1 MSSPP
6 IEQMSR
12 DSVMLETI
20 AATTTEMAEACKS
33 KPAMQDLPM
42 TLGWHGSKTEEN
54 KHTST
59 YVHTHIIIY
68 IHTYTYIYDICICQG
83 TDKVRILVHHKVI
96 LHIMKCTYLHP
107 YIQSLPLQTCH
118 TPRGIHWLEVIA
130 LHDWLRIVMSLTR
143 LGHKETVET
152 SAAAWFFSLD
162 PELILQLPVVQR
174 RQ

>member
-42 TLGWHGSKTEEN
+42 TLGWHGSKTEES

-59 YVHTHIIIY
+59 YVHTHIIIINY
-68 IHTYTYIYDICICQG
+68 IHIYMIYVYAKVQTKYAYLYI
-83 TDKVRILVHHKVI
+83 TK
-96 LHIMKCTYLHP
+96 
-107 YIQSLPLQTCH
+107 
-118 TPRGIHWLEVIA
+118 
-130 LHDWLRIVMSLTR
+130 
-143 LGHKETVET
+143 
-152 SAAAWFFSLD
+152 
-162 PELILQLPVVQR
+162 
-174 RQ
+174 